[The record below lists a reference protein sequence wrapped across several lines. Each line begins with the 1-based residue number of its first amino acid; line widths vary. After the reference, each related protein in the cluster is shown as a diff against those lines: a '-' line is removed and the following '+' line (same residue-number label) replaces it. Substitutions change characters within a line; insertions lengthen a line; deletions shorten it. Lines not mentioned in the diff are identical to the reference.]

1 MLSEFQFSGG
11 ALSPQLET
19 FIDGYFSHTPPP
31 AADKWAEETI
41 YLPKKVSTFE
51 GDFSFALIPWLRE
64 IVASVNDPDCK
75 SGVFVCGTQSAKT
88 TAAKIIALYATTVL
102 RINAV
107 WLWPKAELGRSFS
120 LTKFKPTIE
129 ASAKLRRFIPSNS
142 DLFKNLEIHFEGGGV
157 LNFVGSHSKV
167 DSKSRSAGLVVSDEI
182 DDCAA
187 KTEND
192 ADPITLLQERTKTFI
207 EAKEYRFGSPTIAS
221 RPAWQNFLLGDQR
234 HYFMPCPA
242 CGVWQSLEL
251 RDQVWTLEGITAPL
265 AAGEPMPAHVVARAT
280 GRSGDFHLRWDPAAR
295 IGDRDWDFDLVAATS
310 RYHCVA
316 CDHAITQQEKN
327 HFVET
332 ESCRWVPTV
341 RAKVEGRR
349 SWRLPALYPL
359 WPGTTFAANATKFLQ
374 THHTVAGEQSYENNW
389 RARPYGR
396 GHDTSDREQ
405 LLKLARLIFGDH
417 VLGERKGDKTLLMVD
432 VQRHYVIWAW
442 FGFSASSVHLL
453 NVGTARDPEAIQ
465 AVDDELGP
473 DFVFID
479 SRYRANEVYR
489 AVCQRKARWYALR
502 GEKTGAPLKANF
514 EFDPFTGKK
523 DEGLFQI
530 TLLHLNTYTWG
541 EELLE
546 RLYPPKDD
554 ADALPDFARTG
565 PAAPLD
571 PAVAVEGK
579 VPRMRDF
586 FLPHDIGERQMDKLK
601 QLYNEYIVEY
611 LDAKG
616 KLVRKWTENKSN
628 HLFDLTKY
636 AYAAGSFL
644 GISSLQSAAHAKVA
658 AAVAAAAK
666 AAEAQRA
673 QGQLPLSTPHGG
685 TSLYGQG

>member
-1 MLSEFQFSGG
+1 MLSEFDALSGG
-11 ALSPQLET
+11 LAPPLDA
-19 FIDGYFSHTPPP
+19 FIDGYFTHSPPP
-31 AADKWAEETI
+31 AADKWAEESI

-51 GDFSFALIPWLRE
+51 GDFRFTLIPWLRE

-88 TAAKIIALYATTVL
+88 TAAKVIALFATLVL

-107 WLWPKAELGRSFS
+107 WLWPKADLGRSFS
-120 LTKFKPTIE
+120 LTKFKPTVE
-129 ASAKLRRFIPSNS
+129 ASAKLRRFIPANS
-142 DLFKNLEIHFEGGGV
+142 DLFKNLEIHFDGGGV

-221 RPAWQNFLLGDQR
+221 RPAWQTWLLSDQR
-234 HYFMPCPA
+234 HYFMPCPC
-242 CGVWQSLEL
+242 CGTWQTLEL
-251 RDQVWTLEGITAPL
+251 RDQVWILEGITGPL
-265 AAGEPMPAHVVARAT
+265 PAGERMPDHVVARAT
-280 GRSGDFHLRWDPAAR
+280 GRAGDFHLRWDPEAR
-295 IGDRDWDFDLVAATS
+295 LGDRDWDFERVAATV
-310 RYHCVA
+310 RYHCVS
-316 CDHAITQQEKN
+316 CDHPITQQEKN
-327 HFVET
+327 FLVET
-332 ESCRWVPTV
+332 EACRWVPTV
-341 RAKVEGRR
+341 RAKSEGCRG
-349 SWRLPALYPL
+349 WRLPALYPL

-374 THHTVAGEQSYENNW
+374 THHTVAGEQSYMNNW
-389 RARPYGR
+389 RALPYGR

-405 LLKLARLIFGDH
+405 LLKLAGLILGDH
-417 VLGERKGDKTLLMVD
+417 QLGERKGDKTLILVD
-432 VQRHYVIWAW
+432 VQRHYVIWGW
-442 FGFSASSVHLL
+442 FGFTAKSVHLL
-453 NVGTARDPEAIQ
+453 DVNVARDPEAII
-465 AVDDELGP
+465 AVDDELAP
-473 DFVFID
+473 DFVFFD
-479 SRYRANEVYR
+479 SRFRANEVYR
-489 AVCQRKARWYALR
+489 VVQQRKHRYYALR
-502 GEKTGAPLKANF
+502 GEKTGSPLKANF
-514 EFDPFTGKK
+514 QFDPFTGKK

-554 ADALPDFARTG
+554 AEALPDFARTG

-579 VPRMRDF
+579 LPRMRDF
-586 FLPHDIGERQMDKLK
+586 FLPVDIAERRADKLK

-616 KLVRKWTENKSN
+616 KLVRKWTENKNN

-636 AYAAGSFL
+636 AYAAASFL
-644 GISSLQSAAHAKVA
+644 GISSLQSAAHDKLA
-658 AAVAAAAK
+658 AAIAAAA
-666 AAEAQRA
+666 AAAQKQRE
-673 QGQLPLSTPHGG
+673 QGQLPLSAPHGG
-685 TSLYGQG
+685 TSLFNR